1 MKRQYLYRG
10 ESRYLT
16 VLNHVEG
23 SIYRLVPAPLPIGIS
38 GSSLENIS
46 SVHVDRSL
54 IFRRDTVYKDFR
66 IRRIFMKNNSIYLD
80 LEEL

>member
-23 SIYRLVPAPLPIGIS
+23 SIYRLVPAPVPTGIS
-38 GSSLENIS
+38 GSSLDDIS
-46 SVHVDRSL
+46 SIHVDRSL
-54 IFRRDTVYKDFR
+54 IFRKDTVYTDFR

-80 LEEL
+80 LEEI